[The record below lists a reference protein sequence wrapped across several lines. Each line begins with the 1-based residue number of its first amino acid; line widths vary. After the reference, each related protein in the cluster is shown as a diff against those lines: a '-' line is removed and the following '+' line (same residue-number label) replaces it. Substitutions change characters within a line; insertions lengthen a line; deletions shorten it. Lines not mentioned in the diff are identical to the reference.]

1 MSVIEKAQ
9 PMSAGEPAKALWI
22 STVAFTLCFAVWTIF
37 AIIGIRIKQDL
48 GLNEA
53 EFGLLVG
60 TPVLTGSLVRIVLG
74 IWTGRYGGRLV
85 YTLTM
90 LAAALATFLLSYA
103 QTYTQML
110 IAGLG
115 VGLAGGS
122 FAVGVAYVSPFFPA
136 EKQGTALGIFGAGNV
151 GAAVTKFAAPFVLIA
166 WGWQAV
172 AEIWAVGLALMAIV
186 FWFTTTDDPAFR
198 LRRER
203 RAASKSFAQE
213 FAPLQNVQVWRFS
226 LYYFF
231 AFGGFVALSLWLPRY
246 LVGVYGF
253 NLETAGMVAAAYSIP
268 GSIFRAFGGVLSD
281 KKGAR
286 SVMYTMLAVSAVA
299 TLILSLPAA
308 SGSGTGPAF
317 GITPV
322 IFIVVIFVLGF
333 FMSLGKAAVYKHIP
347 AYYPENVGAVGG
359 VVGMMGGLGGFIL
372 PIAFGLLKD
381 MTGLWS
387 SCFLLL
393 FAIVVISLI
402 WMHLSVKQLS
412 RQGHSAPVAAT

>member
-1 MSVIEKAQ
+1 MSTI
-9 PMSAGEPAKALWI
+9 
-22 STVAFTLCFAVWTIF
+22 AFTLCFAVWTIF

-122 FAVGVAYVSPFFPA
+122 FAVGVAYVSPFFPPQ
-136 EKQGTALGIFGAGNV
+136 KQGTALGIFGAGNV

-172 AEIWAVGLALMAIV
+172 AQIWAVGLALMAIV

-198 LRRER
+198 LRREGKV
-203 RAASKSFAQE
+203 ASKSLAQE
-213 FAPLQNVQVWRFS
+213 FAPLKNVQVWRFS

-253 NLETAGMVAAAYSIP
+253 NLATAGMVAAAYSIP
-268 GSIFRAFGGVLSD
+268 GSIFRAFGGVVSD

-286 SVMYTMLAVSAVA
+286 SVMYVMFAVAAVA

-308 SGSGTGPAF
+308 GASATV
-317 GITPV
+317 GITPAV
-322 IFIVVIFVLGF
+322 FIVVIFALGF
-333 FMSLGKAAVYKHIP
+333 VMSLGKAAVYKHIP
-347 AYYPENVGAVGG
+347 AYYPESVGAVGG
-359 VVGMMGGLGGFIL
+359 IVGMMGGLGGFIL
-372 PIAFGLLKD
+372 PIAFGFLKD

-387 SCFLLL
+387 SCFMLL
-393 FAIVVISLI
+393 FAIVIISLV
-402 WMHLSVKQLS
+402 WMHLSVKQLD
-412 RQGHSAPVAAT
+412 RRGLSAQAVAAT